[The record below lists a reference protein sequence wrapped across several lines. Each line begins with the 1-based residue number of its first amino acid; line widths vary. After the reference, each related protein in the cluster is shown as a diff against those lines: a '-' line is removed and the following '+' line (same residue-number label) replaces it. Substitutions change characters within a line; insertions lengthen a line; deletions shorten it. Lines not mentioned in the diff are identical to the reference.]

1 MEQASV
7 ARCNLKF
14 VGVVALFLLSAVFST
29 EALSIQRSPMNLT
42 ASVGASAELTC
53 SVEGDRRMDVVW
65 LRDGVDLGDV
75 LSDHVSVREFTRFGS
90 DGRERLQV
98 VLKIH
103 PVARTD
109 AGAYRCRV
117 EEGQRVLLSDEGF
130 LRVEGLPSFTQDPAS
145 VSVLRGAAF
154 NVTCAAE
161 GPPDPVLI
169 TWFRNGAPLN
179 HVEVSPSVLL
189 VRGEETSAKYSCHAS
204 NARGVSVSHNALV
217 NIKVVPTAP
226 GSVSVPRAA
235 AHSLNVS
242 WVPGF
247 EGFSTIASCVIQ
259 ILRKG
264 LTSDASIT
272 SRPTLTP
279 HGFTSTASTTNPST
293 TNSSTTN
300 SSTTTA
306 STGPAPMPRGS
317 ASSTTANEQ
326 AWEVTAAPFPSWHVI
341 EGLAAMATY
350 QLRVACDNEVG
361 RSDWSGWS
369 QGNTTEGVPEVAPEN
384 VSLMQSGDWIDVTWA
399 EVPPTL
405 ANGAVRG
412 YRLIYSV
419 HGAPPEAL
427 DAGRSARAR
436 LNVSATDGGNL
447 TVQVLAY
454 TAAGDGPASA
464 ELTVHLHQ
472 TAVGANLGAAER
484 ADWDWTPLVAGL
496 LAVVAALALLALFL
510 AAARRRKDTAFGRA
524 FRTVP
529 PSALEE
535 PMVSYRAKKSYS
547 RRAIDNT
554 LTSLGVSEE
563 LKVKL
568 KEVMLER
575 RQLALGKVIGEGE
588 FGSVI
593 EGRLVREGA
602 SSEGTKV
609 AVKTMKLDI
618 CSRNEMEEFLSEAVC
633 MNEFDHPNVLGL
645 IGVCMEM
652 SQQHRMPRPMVVI
665 PFMQH
670 GDLHSFLL
678 RSRISNQPT
687 LVPLDTLVKFMVDI
701 AGGMEYLA
709 SKNFIHRDL
718 AARNCMLHENMTV
731 CVADFGLSK
740 KIYSGDYY
748 RQGRIAKMPV
758 KWIALESLA
767 DRLYTS
773 KSDVWAFGVTMWE
786 IATRG
791 QMPYPGIAN
800 HEIYDY
806 LQQGHRLKQPP
817 DCLDQLYDLM
827 YGCWHLD
834 PTQRPSFTSLRYE
847 LEKIAKSLPEEL
859 YVNADQLDRGRAA
872 TEFFSELGACGG
884 GGGGCTGGAGAVWCA
899 TDKDHGAGGDA
910 AAAAVAAAFGD
921 LDGCGDDGDDGG
933 AAGCCRPV
941 ASCATVHCEGA
952 GDCAEAESRYVVP
965 PSAANNGPGEAQASE
980 RDPAATVPDKTV

>member
-14 VGVVALFLLSAVFST
+14 GGVVALFLLSAVFSA

-42 ASVGASAELTC
+42 ASVGASAELRC
-53 SVEGDRRMDVVW
+53 SVESDRRMDVVW

-75 LSDHVSVREFTRFGS
+75 LADHISVREFTRFNS
-90 DGRERLQV
+90 DGRELLQV

-117 EEGQRVLLSDEGF
+117 EESQQVLLSDEGF

-179 HVEVSPSVLL
+179 HAEESPSVLL

-242 WVPGF
+242 WVAGF
-247 EGFSTIASCVIQ
+247 EGFSPIASCIIQ
-259 ILRKG
+259 V
-264 LTSDASIT
+264 A
-272 SRPTLTP
+272 PTLP
-279 HGFTSTASTTNPST
+279 P
-293 TNSSTTN
+293 
-300 SSTTTA
+300 
-306 STGPAPMPRGS
+306 P
-317 ASSTTANEQ
+317 NEQ

-361 RSDWSGWS
+361 RSDWSDWS

-384 VSLMQSGDWIDVTWA
+384 VSLMQNGDWIDVTWA

-427 DAGRSARAR
+427 DAGRSAQAR
-436 LNVSATDGGNL
+436 LNVSAVGGGNL

-484 ADWDWTPLVAGL
+484 ADWDWTPLVAGV
-496 LAVVAALALLALFL
+496 LAVVAALALLALLL
-510 AAARRRKDTAFGRA
+510 AVARRRKDTAFGRA

-709 SKNFIHRDL
+709 GKNFIHRDL

-859 YVNADQLDRGRAA
+859 YVNADQLDRGRASAA
-872 TEFFSELGACGG
+872 TGFFSELGACGG
-884 GGGGCTGGAGAVWCA
+884 GGGGIGGAGAVWCA
-899 TDKDHGAGGDA
+899 ADKDHGAGGDA
-910 AAAAVAAAFGD
+910 AAATVVAAFGD
-921 LDGCGDDGDDGG
+921 LDDCGDDGG

-965 PSAANNGPGEAQASE
+965 PSAAANGPGEAQASE
-980 RDPAATVPDKTV
+980 RDPAATVPDKAV